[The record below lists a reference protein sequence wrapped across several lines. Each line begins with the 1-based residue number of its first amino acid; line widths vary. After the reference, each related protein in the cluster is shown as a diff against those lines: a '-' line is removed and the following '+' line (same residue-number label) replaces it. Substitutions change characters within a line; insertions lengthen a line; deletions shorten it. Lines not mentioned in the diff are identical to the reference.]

1 MDDYTQR
8 VRLRAYLIWE
18 REGRPEGR
26 EAEHWRQA
34 EHEVAQEKD
43 AAGLQAGREYDKGV
57 EEFAKSGR
65 VERAAKEAQQ
75 ALQSAERDDLERAQ
89 ETARRAGRGDD
100 AAGRR

>member
-8 VRLRAYLIWE
+8 VRLHAYLIWE

-26 EAEHWRQA
+26 DAEHWRQA
-34 EHEVAQEKD
+34 EHEVAQEED

-57 EEFAKSGR
+57 EECAKSGR

-75 ALQSAERDDLERAQ
+75 ALQGAERDDLERAQ